1 MAGIKIEGLDK
12 LQKHLKKQYTLD
24 DVRNVVK
31 MNGAE
36 LQKKAQRKA
45 PIGTPE
51 STGIPGYKGGT
62 LRGSIGLEI
71 TEAGMTAEVE
81 ATAEYAPYVEYG
93 TRFMKAQPYIRPS
106 LEEQKKSFKND
117 LSKLL
122 KK

>member
-12 LQKHLKKQYTLD
+12 LQKHLKKQCTLD

-36 LQKKAQRKA
+36 LQNKAKRMA
-45 PIGTPE
+45 PVDN
-51 STGIPGYKGGT
+51 GT
-62 LRGSIGLEI
+62 LKRSIGLEI

-106 LEEQKKSFKND
+106 LEEQKKSFEND

>member
-12 LQKHLKKQYTLD
+12 LQKHLKKQCTLD

-36 LQKKAQRKA
+36 LQNKAMRMA
-45 PIGTPE
+45 PVDT
-51 STGIPGYKGGT
+51 GT
-62 LRGSIGLEI
+62 LKRSIGLEI

-106 LEEQKKSFKND
+106 LEEQKKSFEND

>member
-12 LQKHLKKQYTLD
+12 LQKHLKKQCTLD

-36 LQKKAQRKA
+36 LQNKAKRIA
-45 PIGTPE
+45 PVDT
-51 STGIPGYKGGT
+51 GT
-62 LRGSIGLEI
+62 LKRSIGLEI

-106 LEEQKKSFKND
+106 LEEQKKSFEND
-117 LSKLL
+117 LSKIL

>member
-12 LQKHLKKQYTLD
+12 LQKHLKKQCTLE

-36 LQKKAQRKA
+36 LQNKAMRTA
-45 PIGTPE
+45 PVDT
-51 STGIPGYKGGT
+51 GT
-62 LRGSIGLEI
+62 LKRSIGLEI